1 MSLADPIERSAMS
14 TGRFHS
20 SAASHSGAM
29 RDHNEDRFVNRPDLG
44 LWAVADGAGGHQAG
58 DVASTIV
65 ADALR
70 AVPAG
75 LGSAELLAEV
85 RLRMD
90 RAHKRLQEE
99 AARRGGGDILAST
112 VVVLI
117 ARGEHYACL
126 WAGDSR
132 AYLLRGGILTQVS
145 HDHSF
150 VQELIDAGAITP
162 SEAMNH
168 PRSNVITRALGAQ
181 SEIVNLDKATDRLR
195 SGDRFLLCS
204 DGVSKTLSE
213 EAITRVL
220 ATREDASATRIV
232 TVALEGQA
240 DDNITAVVVDV
251 LSSTPSGYEEHPAPG
266 DVAND
271 GSGGPPDRG
280 PAAIDGRTV
289 RYSS

>member
-1 MSLADPIERSAMS
+1 MTAVDPIERSAMS
-14 TGRFHS
+14 AGRFHS
-20 SAASHSGAM
+20 SAASHSGAV

-75 LGSAELLAEV
+75 LGSAELLSEV
-85 RLRMD
+85 RLRLD

-99 AARRGGGDILAST
+99 ALRRGGNDILAST
-112 VVVLI
+112 IVVLI

-126 WAGDSR
+126 WAGDLR
-132 AYLLRGGILTQVS
+132 AYLLRGGMLTQVS

-150 VQELIDAGAITP
+150 VQELVDAGAITP
-162 SEAMNH
+162 VEALNH
-168 PRSNVITRALGAQ
+168 PRANVITRALGAQ
-181 SEIVNLDKATDRLR
+181 SDIVNLDKITERLR

-204 DGVSKTLSE
+204 DGISKTLAE
-213 EAITRVL
+213 EEIARVL
-220 ATREDASATRIV
+220 AGGDPALATQMV
-232 TVALEGQA
+232 TAALDGQA

-251 LSSTPSGYEEHPAPG
+251 LSAQ
-266 DVAND
+266 V
-271 GSGGPPDRG
+271 
-280 PAAIDGRTV
+280 IDG
-289 RYSS
+289 